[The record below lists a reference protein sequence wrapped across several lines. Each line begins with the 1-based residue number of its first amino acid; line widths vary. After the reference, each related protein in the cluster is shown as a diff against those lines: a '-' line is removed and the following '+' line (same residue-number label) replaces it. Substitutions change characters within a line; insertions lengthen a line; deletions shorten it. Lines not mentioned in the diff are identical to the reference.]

1 MALNRRLSRFR
12 RRFSSL
18 LGLLKRQEA
27 HRVAVKGQ
35 TFMTSI
41 NTAVNFL

>member
-27 HRVAVKGQ
+27 HRVAVNSQ
-35 TFMTSI
+35 IFMTSI
-41 NTAVNFL
+41 NAAVNFI